1 MQRAENKIKI
11 ICEFEKEKAEWNSLS
26 EEDKKEWQLTADYL
40 KEEWPDIIIGDLL
53 SYWEVKMMNNSG
65 M

>member
-1 MQRAENKIKI
+1 MKIT
-11 ICEFEKEKAEWNSLS
+11 FTTEKEKAEWNSLS
-26 EEDKKEWQLTADYL
+26 EEDKKVWQLTADYL
-40 KEEWPDIIIGDLL
+40 KEEWPDIIMGDSL

>member
-1 MQRAENKIKI
+1 MENQNNVKIT
-11 ICEFEKEKAEWNSLS
+11 FTTEKEKAEWDSLS
-26 EEDKKEWQLTADYL
+26 EEDRKEWQLTASYL
-40 KEEWPDIIIGDLL
+40 KEEWPDIVTGDSL

>member
-1 MQRAENKIKI
+1 MENQNNVKIT
-11 ICEFEKEKAEWNSLS
+11 FTTEKEKAEWNSLS
-26 EEDKKEWQLTADYL
+26 EEDKKEWQLTANYL
-40 KEEWPDIIIGDLL
+40 KEEWPDIVTGDSL

>member
-1 MQRAENKIKI
+1 MKIT
-11 ICEFEKEKAEWNSLS
+11 FTTEKEKAEWDSLS
-26 EEDKKEWQLTADYL
+26 KEDKKEWQETANYL
-40 KEEWPDIIIGDLL
+40 KEEWPDIVIGDSL